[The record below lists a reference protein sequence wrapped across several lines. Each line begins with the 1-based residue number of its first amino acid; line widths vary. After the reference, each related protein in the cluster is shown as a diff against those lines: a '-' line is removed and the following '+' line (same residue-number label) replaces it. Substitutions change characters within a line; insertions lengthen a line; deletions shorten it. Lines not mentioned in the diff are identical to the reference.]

1 MTVGSPRLRKAT
13 MVVLPAA
20 VASLVLA
27 GCSPD
32 EGPTDA
38 ANSNTTTRDSATRVP
53 INVVLHG
60 AAGEELGTALLAPVD
75 GTGDSAIKVTVTI
88 TKGGADL
95 KPGFHGLHLHEKP
108 VCDAANGFRGAGEH
122 IRVDAGD
129 LPQLLVAKDG
139 TAELTA
145 VTDRITFDDLLVD
158 GGRALII
165 HDGPES
171 GDRKACGVVTSAES
185 VKPKEG
191 AEPHPSAATSTTTSG
206 ATTSGA
212 ATTVRPSSSTAQ
224 PEQ

>member
-38 ANSNTTTRDSATRVP
+38 ANSNTTTRDSTTRVP

-88 TKGGADL
+88 TKGGEDL

-129 LPQLLVAKDG
+129 LPQLLVTKDG

-158 GGRALII
+158 GGRSLII
-165 HDGPES
+165 HDGAA

-191 AEPHPSAATSTTTSG
+191 AKPESSAATTPTTSG
-206 ATTSGA
+206 ATTSGT
-212 ATTVRPSSSTAQ
+212 ATTTARPSSSTAQ